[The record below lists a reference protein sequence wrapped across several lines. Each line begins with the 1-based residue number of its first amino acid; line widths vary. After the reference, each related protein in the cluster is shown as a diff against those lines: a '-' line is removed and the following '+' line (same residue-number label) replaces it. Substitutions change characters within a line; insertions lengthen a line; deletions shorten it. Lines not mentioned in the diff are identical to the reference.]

1 MNARILFMSTP
12 DFGVPTLHKI
22 TDAGYQV
29 VGVVCQPDKPSGR
42 GLQLTAPPV
51 KQAAAALGLSIF
63 QPANLRAPE
72 VLDVLAATQPDLI
85 LVAAYGLYI
94 PDPICQL
101 PLSGALNLHPSLLP
115 RWRGASPVQAALLAG
130 DAETGVT
137 IHFVA
142 TELDTG
148 DILAQAATPILP
160 EENTAELMARLAV
173 LGAQVYVETVDRW
186 LRGEIV
192 PQPQDPA
199 GITWCGRH
207 TKEEGLLDW
216 NRPAEALARQVRA
229 FSPWPGAYT
238 TWQGRQLSVLA
249 VTALPAGEVVA
260 GAGEVVGVA
269 GGVAV
274 GTADGALL
282 LCQVQLAGKQP
293 LAIDA
298 FLRGARGFV
307 GAKLG

>member
-51 KQAAAALGLSIF
+51 KQAALALGLPVF

-85 LVAAYGLYI
+85 LVAAYGQYI

-101 PLSGALNLHPSLLP
+101 PPSGALNLHPSLLP

-142 TELDTG
+142 TELDAG

-173 LGAQVYVETVDRW
+173 LGARSYVETVDRW

-192 PQPQDPA
+192 PQPAGSRRHHLVRPAHKRGRPA
-199 GITWCGRH
+199 GLEPPRR
-207 TKEEGLLDW
+207 GLGT
-216 NRPAEALARQVRA
+216 
-229 FSPWPGAYT
+229 PGARV
-238 TWQGRQLSVLA
+238 Q
-249 VTALPAGEVVA
+249 PVA
-260 GAGEVVGVA
+260 GRVHN
-269 GGVAV
+269 
-274 GTADGALL
+274 
-282 LCQVQLAGKQP
+282 LAGTP
-293 LAIDA
+293 TVSPCRDRAP
-298 FLRGARGFV
+298 RR
-307 GAKLG
+307 